1 MVISISIFTII
12 LAALLIYNNWKTN
25 KNTLFLAL
33 FFIVLSL
40 YIITHAFLAIDKSV
54 FWTAVLYN
62 HISPLTLLPG
72 PLLFWYTRNT
82 INKKQGITKIDY
94 LHIIPAVIQLYAIMP
109 YCLKPF
115 SYKMEFAK
123 RITENVDYVNQVSTN
138 IFFNT
143 YENFTIRFVLFL
155 IYIIVSIS
163 YLSNFTFS
171 KNKKSESGSF
181 SNKLIQ
187 WLWILNI
194 VPLIF
199 VFVGL
204 VLTYNCMINQPS
216 VGLTKTHSL
225 LLILEI
231 SFFILTFS
239 LLLFPDVLYG
249 VPTSQNGVNN
259 KTAKK
264 TVKKDEN
271 EVPKKLNSED
281 PLNEVINRIT
291 TYIDEN
297 KPYVNPDFSI
307 DRISIDLQ
315 IPNNQISECLTIIYG
330 KKFSEIKKE
339 LRVNYAKNLL
349 ENNTSEFITIDAIG
363 QKAGFA
369 TRSNFYSA
377 FKSITSTTPSEY
389 INMLEAKKNKN

>member
-1 MVISISIFTII
+1 M
-12 LAALLIYNNWKTN
+12 YNNWKTN

-33 FFIVLSL
+33 FFIVLSV
-40 YIITHAFLAIDKSV
+40 YIITHAFIAIDKSV

-82 INKKQGITKIDY
+82 IRNKNSLKKVDY
-94 LHIIPAVIQLYAIMP
+94 LHFLPAIIQLFAIMP

-115 SYKMEFAK
+115 SYKIEIAK
-123 RITENVDYVNQVSTN
+123 KITENINFVNQISTN
-138 IFFNT
+138 IFFNP
-143 YENFTIRFVLFL
+143 YQNFTIRFVLFL
-155 IYIIVSIS
+155 IYILVSIS
-163 YLSNFTFS
+163 YLTNFSFS
-171 KNKKSESGSF
+171 KSRINDQKSF
-181 SNKLIQ
+181 SNNNIK

-194 VPLIF
+194 IPLIF

-204 VLTYNCMINQPS
+204 VLTYNCVINQPS
-216 VGLTKTHSL
+216 VGLTKTKSL
-225 LLILEI
+225 LLVLEI

-239 LLLFPDVLYG
+239 LLLFPNILYG
-249 VPTSQNGVNN
+249 IPTPTITTKKN
-259 KTAKK
+259 KSPKK
-264 TVKKDEN
+264 KKIINEN
-271 EVPKKLNSED
+271 EVKKSINKEN
-281 PLNEVINRIT
+281 PLYEIINKLKS
-291 TYIDEN
+291 YLEEN
-297 KPYVNPDFSI
+297 KPFVNPNFSI
-307 DRISIDLQ
+307 DTISIDLQ
-315 IPNNQISECLTIIYG
+315 IPTNQITECLTIIYG

-377 FKSITSTTPSEY
+377 FKSITNSTPSEF
-389 INMLEAKKNKN
+389 INMLEAKKNNN